1 MPAIDPLLEL
11 RLHLRAQ
18 DLRNQIATVRARS
31 SESAPAEV
39 GDAKDAAGATAQATI
54 ADAEVERDLAELREI
69 GLVLGAI
76 ADKSYGICTECGSP
90 IDPRRLVAQPTA
102 LRCRECQVV
111 AEGGRT
117 AGVRARPGGST
128 EGL

>member
-1 MPAIDPLLEL
+1 MPAIDPLLER

-18 DLRNQIATVRARS
+18 ELRDQIATVRERS
-31 SESAPAEV
+31 GESATAEV
-39 GDAKDAAGATAQATI
+39 GDAKDTAGTTAQATI

-76 ADKSYGICTECGSP
+76 ADKSYGICKECGSP
-90 IDPRRLVAQPTA
+90 IDPRRLVAQPAA

-111 AEGGRT
+111 AEGGKT
-117 AGVRARPGGST
+117 AVARAGPGRST
-128 EGL
+128 